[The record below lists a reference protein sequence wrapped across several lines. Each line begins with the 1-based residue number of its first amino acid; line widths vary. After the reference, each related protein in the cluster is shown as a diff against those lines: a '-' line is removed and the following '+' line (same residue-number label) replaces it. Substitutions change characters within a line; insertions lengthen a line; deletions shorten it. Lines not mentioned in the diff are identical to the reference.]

1 MRKQW
6 RNENDDN
13 NDNAEEKER
22 KRKFRSYFISSFFF
36 VILLKNINR
45 IFKCTSTYII
55 FLWCLHTLCII
66 YEHRHRRRR
75 RRILG
80 CVFDFAYG
88 MMAFIK
94 HEAFGLEARPRSCVT
109 AQAQAQ
115 QVCKSQVKLVESSLD
130 IKVFNCS
137 VF

>member
-1 MRKQW
+1 MH
-6 RNENDDN
+6 EHIHHFSLVF
-13 NDNAEEKER
+13 A
-22 KRKFRSYFISSFFF
+22 YFVHYLRASPSSSSS
-36 VILLKNINR
+36 L
-45 IFKCTSTYII
+45 Y
-55 FLWCLHTLCII
+55 
-66 YEHRHRRRR
+66 
-75 RRILG
+75 LG

-115 QVCKSQVKLVESSLD
+115 QVCKSQVTLVESSLD